1 MSFSHRIGGSFGY
14 DRKAGVARTI
24 ANKKTAFTDAFKKRL
39 RTVTIESQDALK
51 LIQVYDSPET
61 FFYMDP
67 PYVSSN
73 QGHYTGYTTENFRAL
88 LDACAN
94 MKGKFLLSS
103 YPEPL
108 LLEYRQRCGWQT
120 EDHKK
125 TVTVCSD
132 KSNLKQKTECL
143 TWNY

>member
-1 MSFSHRIGGSFGY
+1 MIGGGFGY
-14 DRKAGVARTI
+14 DRKGSSPL
-24 ANKKTAFTDAFKKRL
+24 ANFNRKNNFTVQFKDRFKR
-39 RTVTIESQDALK
+39 VTIESYDVLK
-51 LIQVYDSPET
+51 VIKAYDTPDT
-61 FFYMDP
+61 FFYLDP

-73 QGHYTGYTTENFRAL
+73 QGHYAGYTVESFNAL

-108 LLEYRQRCGWQT
+108 LMEYREKYGWKS
-120 EDHKK
+120 EDLEKRLAVDGKRKVPK
-125 TVTVCSD
+125 T
-132 KSNLKQKTECL
+132 KIECL